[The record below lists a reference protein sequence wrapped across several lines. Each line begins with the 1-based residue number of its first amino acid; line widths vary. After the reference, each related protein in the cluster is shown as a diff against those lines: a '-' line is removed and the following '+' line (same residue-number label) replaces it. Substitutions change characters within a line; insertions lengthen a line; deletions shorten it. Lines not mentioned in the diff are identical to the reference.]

1 MLGCKGILRTCWSI
15 FPVWGGGGCAPVE
28 VCGAVRSAPPRS
40 ARAQGRSRAH
50 RLRSRPRSAGACSVG
65 SRLSGRVRGVRIGR
79 GGLHE
84 HPGHAATCE
93 PLAAAGGG
101 GLRSPDWRRF
111 AADPARQ
118 PGAHTGA
125 HILAPARTR
134 AASQQRPPRRCSPAG
149 PGSFPPAS
157 AAGADAPRCS
167 APARRRWLGIFSMTG
182 QSLWDVSEANV
193 EDGEIRINVGGF
205 KRRLRSHTLLRFPE
219 TRLGRLLLCHSREA
233 ILELCD
239 DYDDVQREFY
249 FDRNPE
255 LFPYV
260 LHFYHTGK
268 LHVMAELCVFSFS
281 QEIEYWGIN
290 EFFIDSCCSYSYHG
304 RKVEPEQEKW
314 DEQSDQESTTS
325 SFDEIL
331 AFYNDASKFDGQP
344 LGNFRRQLWL
354 ALDNPGYSVLSR
366 VFSVLSIL
374 VVLGSIITMC
384 LNSLPDFQIP
394 DSQGNPGED
403 PRFEIVEH
411 FGIAWFTFELVARF
425 AVAPEFLKFFKN
437 ALNLIDLMSIV
448 PFYITL
454 VVNLVVES
462 SPTLANL
469 GRVAQVLRLMRIFR
483 ILKLARHS
491 TGLRSLGATLK
502 YSYKEVGL
510 LLLYLSV
517 GISIFSVVAYT
528 IEKEENEGLATIP
541 ACWWWATV
549 SMTTVGYGDVV
560 PGTTAGKLTAS
571 ACILA
576 GILVVVLPITLI
588 FNKFSHFYRR
598 QKQLESAMRSCD
610 FGDGMKEVPSVNL
623 RDYYAHKVK
632 SLMASLTNM
641 SGSSPSELSL
651 DDSLH

>member
-1 MLGCKGILRTCWSI
+1 
-15 FPVWGGGGCAPVE
+15 
-28 VCGAVRSAPPRS
+28 
-40 ARAQGRSRAH
+40 
-50 RLRSRPRSAGACSVG
+50 
-65 SRLSGRVRGVRIGR
+65 
-79 GGLHE
+79 
-84 HPGHAATCE
+84 
-93 PLAAAGGG
+93 
-101 GLRSPDWRRF
+101 
-111 AADPARQ
+111 
-118 PGAHTGA
+118 
-125 HILAPARTR
+125 
-134 AASQQRPPRRCSPAG
+134 
-149 PGSFPPAS
+149 
-157 AAGADAPRCS
+157 
-167 APARRRWLGIFSMTG
+167 MTG
-182 QSLWDVSEANV
+182 KILVGLSDSSFE
-193 EDGEIRINVGGF
+193 ETEISINVGGY
-205 KRRLRSHTLLRFPE
+205 KKRLRYDTLLRFPE
-219 TRLGRLLLCHSREA
+219 TRLCKLLACRSKES

-239 DYDDVQREFY
+239 DYDDTKNEFY

-260 LHFYHTGK
+260 LHFYNTGK
-268 LHVMAELCVFSFS
+268 LHVMGELCVFSFC

-304 RKVEPEQEKW
+304 RKVEPEQ
-314 DEQSDQESTTS
+314 DQWEENSERESTTS

-331 AFYNDASKFDGQP
+331 AFYHDAAKFDRQP
-344 LGNFRRQLWL
+344 LGTIRRRLWL
-354 ALDNPGYSVLSR
+354 ALDNPGYSILSR
-366 VFSVLSIL
+366 IFSILSIL
-374 VVLGSIITMC
+374 IVLGSIVTMC
-384 LNSLPDFQIP
+384 LNSLPEFQVVNANG
-394 DSQGNPGED
+394 SLEED

-411 FGIAWFTFELVARF
+411 FGIAWFTLELVVRF
-425 AVAPEFLKFFKN
+425 AVSPDLTLFFKHP
-437 ALNLIDLMSIV
+437 LNIIDFISIA

-454 VVNLVVES
+454 IVNLVVES

-502 YSYKEVGL
+502 YSYREVGL

-528 IEKEENEGLATIP
+528 IEKEENDGLATIP

-560 PGTTAGKLTAS
+560 PGTIAGKLTAS

-588 FNKFSHFYRR
+588 FNKFSHFYKR
-598 QKQLESAMRSCD
+598 QKQLENAMRSCD
-610 FGDGMKEVPSVNL
+610 FGDGVKEVPSVNL

-641 SGSSPSELSL
+641 SKSTPSEQSL
-651 DDSLH
+651 TDSIN

>member
-1 MLGCKGILRTCWSI
+1 MGICT
-15 FPVWGGGGCAPVE
+15 
-28 VCGAVRSAPPRS
+28 GAVPAHVRSGGSDAWEVPWM
-40 ARAQGRSRAH
+40 ARYNVFS
-50 RLRSRPRSAGACSVG
+50 
-65 SRLSGRVRGVRIGR
+65 
-79 GGLHE
+79 E
-84 HPGHAATCE
+84 Y
-93 PLAAAGGG
+93 
-101 GLRSPDWRRF
+101 
-111 AADPARQ
+111 
-118 PGAHTGA
+118 
-125 HILAPARTR
+125 ARTY
-134 AASQQRPPRRCSPAG
+134 
-149 PGSFPPAS
+149 
-157 AAGADAPRCS
+157 
-167 APARRRWLGIFSMTG
+167 SMTG
-182 QSLWDVSEANV
+182 QPFGHVSGADL
-193 EDGEIRINVGGF
+193 EDISINVGGF
-205 KRRLRSHTLLRFPE
+205 KKKLSSDTLLRFPD
-219 TRLGRLLLCHSREA
+219 TRLGRLLSCHSRES

-239 DYDDVQREFY
+239 DYDDSKKEFY

-260 LHFYHTGK
+260 LHFYNTGK
-268 LHVMAELCVFSFS
+268 LHVMGELCVFSFS

-304 RKVEPEQEKW
+304 RKMEPDPTQWEDK
-314 DEQSDQESTTS
+314 SDQDSTTTS

-331 AFYNDASKFDGQP
+331 AFYHDAAKFDRQP
-344 LGNFRRQLWL
+344 FGNFRRRLWL
-354 ALDNPGYSVLSR
+354 ALDNPGYSLLSR
-366 VFSVLSIL
+366 IFSVLSIL
-374 VVLGSIITMC
+374 VVLGSIVTMC
-384 LNSLPDFQIP
+384 LNSLSDFQITLSNGEK
-394 DSQGNPGED
+394 DED
-403 PRFEIVEH
+403 PRFEIVEQ

-425 AVAPEFLKFFKN
+425 SVAPDLVAFFKHP
-437 ALNLIDLMSIV
+437 LNIIDLMSIV

-454 VVNLVVES
+454 IVNLVVES
-462 SPTLANL
+462 SPALANL

-528 IEKEENEGLATIP
+528 IEKEDNDSLATIP

-560 PGTTAGKLTAS
+560 PGSIAGKLTAS

-598 QKQLESAMRSCD
+598 QRQLESAMRSCD
-610 FGDGMKEVPSVNL
+610 FDEGIKEVPLVNL

-632 SLMASLTNM
+632 TLMASLTNM
-641 SGSSPSELSL
+641 SRSSQSEQSL
-651 DDSLH
+651 NDSMD

>member
-1 MLGCKGILRTCWSI
+1 M
-15 FPVWGGGGCAPVE
+15 
-28 VCGAVRSAPPRS
+28 
-40 ARAQGRSRAH
+40 
-50 RLRSRPRSAGACSVG
+50 
-65 SRLSGRVRGVRIGR
+65 SGQS
-79 GGLHE
+79 
-84 HPGHAATCE
+84 PW
-93 PLAAAGGG
+93 AAAG
-101 GLRSPDWRRF
+101 
-111 AADPARQ
+111 
-118 PGAHTGA
+118 
-125 HILAPARTR
+125 
-134 AASQQRPPRRCSPAG
+134 AG
-149 PGSFPPAS
+149 VA
-157 AAGADAPRCS
+157 
-167 APARRRWLGIFSMTG
+167 
-182 QSLWDVSEANV
+182 
-193 EDGEIRINVGGF
+193 EDGELRVNVGGCR
-205 KRRLRSHTLLRFPE
+205 RRLASRALLRFPE
-219 TRLGRLLLCHSREA
+219 TRLGRLLRCRSREA
-233 ILELCD
+233 VLELCD
-239 DYDDVQREFY
+239 DYDEAQREVY

-268 LHVMAELCVFSFS
+268 LHVMADLCVFSFS

-290 EFFIDSCCSYSYHG
+290 EFFIDACCSYSYHG
-304 RKVEPEQEKW
+304 RKVEPEQEAW
-314 DEQSDQESTTS
+314 DEQSERESTAS
-325 SFDEIL
+325 SLDEIL
-331 AFYNDASKFDGQP
+331 AFYHDAAKFDGQP
-344 LGNFRRQLWL
+344 LGRVRRRLWL
-354 ALDNPGYSVLSR
+354 ALDNPGHSALSR

-374 VVLGSIITMC
+374 VVLGSIVTMC
-384 LNSLPDFQIP
+384 LNSLPDFQVR
-394 DSQGNPGED
+394 DGQGRPGED
-403 PRFEIVEH
+403 PRFEAVEH
-411 FGIAWFTFELVARF
+411 FGIAWFTLELLARF
-425 AVAPEFLKFFKN
+425 AVAPDFLKFFRH
-437 ALNLIDLMSIV
+437 ALNLIDLMSIA
-448 PFYITL
+448 PFYVTL
-454 VVNLVVES
+454 VVNLVVDS
-462 SPTLANL
+462 TPALANL

-560 PGTTAGKLTAS
+560 PGSTAGKLTAS

-610 FGDGMKEVPSVNL
+610 FGDGLKDVPSVNL

-641 SGSSPSELSL
+641 SRSSPSELSL

>member
-1 MLGCKGILRTCWSI
+1 MVSSSC
-15 FPVWGGGGCAPVE
+15 
-28 VCGAVRSAPPRS
+28 
-40 ARAQGRSRAH
+40 
-50 RLRSRPRSAGACSVG
+50 
-65 SRLSGRVRGVRIGR
+65 
-79 GGLHE
+79 
-84 HPGHAATCE
+84 
-93 PLAAAGGG
+93 
-101 GLRSPDWRRF
+101 
-111 AADPARQ
+111 
-118 PGAHTGA
+118 
-125 HILAPARTR
+125 
-134 AASQQRPPRRCSPAG
+134 
-149 PGSFPPAS
+149 
-157 AAGADAPRCS
+157 RCS
-167 APARRRWLGIFSMTG
+167 APARHGLSGVSSMTR

-366 VFSVLSIL
+366 VFSILSIL

-425 AVAPEFLKFFKN
+425 AVAPDFLKFFKN

-462 SPTLANL
+462 TPTLANL

-528 IEKEENEGLATIP
+528 IEKEENEGLTTIP

-641 SGSSPSELSL
+641 SRSSPSELSL
-651 DDSLH
+651 NDSLH

>member
-1 MLGCKGILRTCWSI
+1 
-15 FPVWGGGGCAPVE
+15 
-28 VCGAVRSAPPRS
+28 
-40 ARAQGRSRAH
+40 
-50 RLRSRPRSAGACSVG
+50 
-65 SRLSGRVRGVRIGR
+65 
-79 GGLHE
+79 
-84 HPGHAATCE
+84 
-93 PLAAAGGG
+93 
-101 GLRSPDWRRF
+101 
-111 AADPARQ
+111 
-118 PGAHTGA
+118 
-125 HILAPARTR
+125 
-134 AASQQRPPRRCSPAG
+134 
-149 PGSFPPAS
+149 
-157 AAGADAPRCS
+157 
-167 APARRRWLGIFSMTG
+167 MTG
-182 QSLWDVSEANV
+182 QSLWDLSEANV

-205 KRRLRSHTLLRFPE
+205 KKRLRSHTLLRFPE

-331 AFYNDASKFDGQP
+331 AFYNDASK
-344 LGNFRRQLWL
+344 
-354 ALDNPGYSVLSR
+354 

-394 DSQGNPGED
+394 DSQGSPGED

-411 FGIAWFTFELVARF
+411 FGIAWFTFELMARF
-425 AVAPEFLKFFKN
+425 AVAPDFLKFFKN
-437 ALNLIDLMSIV
+437 ALNLIDL
-448 PFYITL
+448 
-454 VVNLVVES
+454 
-462 SPTLANL
+462 
-469 GRVAQVLRLMRIFR
+469 
-483 ILKLARHS
+483 
-491 TGLRSLGATLK
+491 
-502 YSYKEVGL
+502 
-510 LLLYLSV
+510 
-517 GISIFSVVAYT
+517 ISI
-528 IEKEENEGLATIP
+528 EENEGLATIP

-641 SGSSPSELSL
+641 SRSSPSELSL
-651 DDSLH
+651 NDSLH